1 MNFLNWNARGLNSY
15 KKRQI
20 LHDILV
26 DHHID
31 ILAIQETKK
40 EQFTNRIL
48 RTISTRFD
56 VWYWVPSVG
65 RSGGILF
72 GCDSSLINCI
82 SHSIHKF
89 ALNVHVENKI
99 DGQKWQITIVYGPVI
114 RTLKK
119 ELWIELN
126 HIRGTHSEPWILCGD
141 FNAIRHRDEKSGNLF
156 DITTSARFNRFVST
170 HQLIEQKLNGRKYT

>member
-26 DHHID
+26 DHRID

-72 GCDSSLINCI
+72 GCDSSL
-82 SHSIHKF
+82 
-89 ALNVHVENKI
+89 
-99 DGQKWQITIVYGPVI
+99 D
-114 RTLKK
+114 R
-119 ELWIELN
+119 
-126 HIRGTHSEPWILCGD
+126 
-141 FNAIRHRDEKSGNLF
+141 KSVG
-156 DITTSARFNRFVST
+156 
-170 HQLIEQKLNGRKYT
+170 